1 VTWLRQRDAKR
12 SGSGTEVSA
21 KPEEA
26 MFAKTAAQGHHADAF
41 QQDVEQSAM
50 RLPNALLTTLWT

>member
-1 VTWLRQRDAKR
+1 MQNR
-12 SGSGTEVSA
+12 SGSGTEASA